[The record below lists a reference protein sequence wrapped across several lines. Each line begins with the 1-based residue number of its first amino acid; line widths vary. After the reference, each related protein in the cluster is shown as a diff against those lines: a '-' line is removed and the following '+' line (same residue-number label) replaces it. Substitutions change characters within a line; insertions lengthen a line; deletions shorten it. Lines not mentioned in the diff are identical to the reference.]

1 MNQEEKDMSII
12 EKDLS
17 AHLQKIK
24 KLAQSNT
31 VKNEEGLTVITKDDP
46 IREESDWKSSIK
58 EYDSNQ
64 K

>member
-1 MNQEEKDMSII
+1 MNQEERDMSII
-12 EKDLS
+12 EKDLR

-46 IREESDWKSSIK
+46 VREESDWNSSIK
-58 EYDSNQ
+58 GYDTNQ